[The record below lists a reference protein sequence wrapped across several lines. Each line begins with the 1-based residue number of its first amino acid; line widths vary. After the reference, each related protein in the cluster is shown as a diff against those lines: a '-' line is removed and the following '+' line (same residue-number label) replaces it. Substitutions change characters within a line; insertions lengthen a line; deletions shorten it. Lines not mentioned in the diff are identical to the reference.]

1 MLLVNCGTELAQ
13 LVGCDLA
20 QSGHRLLLPGIISD
34 ELCCFVDRRG
44 NRPLRIFVPAEV
56 NVAPAKQVTALTAFH
71 ALHESQHLSNLIL
84 HGERMAHPLLLR
96 VQAFDEPHGG
106 GAQHC
111 RQYGCKPNASDQH
124 TQRFRI
130 GGRHGTSESTEPGLV
145 VCTRPGDVGHKVV
158 TRSLGESSPRRQQ
171 PGLPDCRVAAAPHS
185 ARKSTKMDSRQ
196 DAGQASKRRSHRLQ
210 RVRRCFRRGH
220 LGEWGQWPCGNIGG
234 TGTG

>member
-1 MLLVNCGTELAQ
+1 LVHHLQAAVGIDDGTRGISAPGMLLVNCGTELAQ

-111 RQYGCKPNASDQH
+111 RQYGCKPNASC
-124 TQRFRI
+124 RGI
-130 GGRHGTSESTEPGLV
+130 ASTL
-145 VCTRPGDVGHKVV
+145 
-158 TRSLGESSPRRQQ
+158 
-171 PGLPDCRVAAAPHS
+171 
-185 ARKSTKMDSRQ
+185 
-196 DAGQASKRRSHRLQ
+196 
-210 RVRRCFRRGH
+210 F
-220 LGEWGQWPCGNIGG
+220 
-234 TGTG
+234 